1 MNDDGSAGRGA
12 GARTALARVISIVTT
27 VIVLFIIAGIVLFVL
42 EANRS
47 NDIVSVIN
55 DVAEALVGPFE
66 DLFTLDEKKVEVA
79 VNWGLAALVYAIV
92 GRVLARLAAP

>member
-1 MNDDGSAGRGA
+1 MTK
-12 GARTALARVISIVTT
+12 GARARTGLARAISIVTT
-27 VIVLFIIAGIVLFVL
+27 VVVLFIIAGIVLFVL
-42 EANRS
+42 EANKS

-55 DVAEALVGPFE
+55 DVAEALAGPFE
-66 DLFTLDEKKVEVA
+66 DLFTLDDQKLEVA

>member
-1 MNDDGSAGRGA
+1 MTK
-12 GARTALARVISIVTT
+12 GARARTGVARAISIVTT
-27 VIVLFIIAGIVLFVL
+27 VVVLFIIAGIVLFVL
-42 EANRS
+42 EANKS

-55 DVAEALVGPFE
+55 DVAEALAGPFE
-66 DLFTLDEKKVEVA
+66 DLFTLDEQKLEVA

>member
-1 MNDDGSAGRGA
+1 MTK
-12 GARTALARVISIVTT
+12 GARARTGVARAISIVTT
-27 VIVLFIIAGIVLFVL
+27 VVVLFIIAGIVLVVL
-42 EANRS
+42 EANKS

-55 DVAEALVGPFE
+55 DVAEALAGPFE
-66 DLFTLDEKKVEVA
+66 DLFTLDDQKLEVA

>member
-1 MNDDGSAGRGA
+1 MTK
-12 GARTALARVISIVTT
+12 GARARTGVARAISIVTT
-27 VIVLFIIAGIVLFVL
+27 VVVLFIIAGIVLFVL

-55 DVAEALVGPFE
+55 DVAEALAGPFE
-66 DLFTLDEKKVEVA
+66 DLFTLDEQKVEVA

>member
-1 MNDDGSAGRGA
+1 
-12 GARTALARVISIVTT
+12 VV
-27 VIVLFIIAGIVLFVL
+27 VLFIIAGIVLFVL
-42 EANRS
+42 EANKS

-55 DVAEALVGPFE
+55 DVAEALAGPFE
-66 DLFTLDEKKVEVA
+66 DLFTLDEQKLEVA

>member
-1 MNDDGSAGRGA
+1 MTKGSR
-12 GARTALARVISIVTT
+12 ARTGLARAISIVTA
-27 VIVLFIIAGIVLFVL
+27 VVVLLIIAGIVLFVL
-42 EANRS
+42 EANQS

-66 DLFTLDEKKVEVA
+66 DLFTLDDRKAEVA
-79 VNWGLAALVYAIV
+79 VNWGLAALVYAII

>member
-1 MNDDGSAGRGA
+1 MTK
-12 GARTALARVISIVTT
+12 GARARTGVARAISIVTT
-27 VIVLFIIAGIVLFVL
+27 VVVLFIIAGIVLFVL
-42 EANRS
+42 EANQS

-55 DVAEALVGPFE
+55 DVAEALAGPFE
-66 DLFTLDEKKVEVA
+66 DLFTLDEQKVEVA

>member
-1 MNDDGSAGRGA
+1 MTKGA
-12 GARTALARVISIVTT
+12 SARTGVARAISLLTT

-42 EANRS
+42 EANQS

-55 DVAEALVGPFE
+55 DVAETLAGPFE
-66 DLFTLDEKKVEVA
+66 NLFTLDEQKVEVA

-92 GRVLARLAAP
+92 GRVLGRLAAP

>member
-1 MNDDGSAGRGA
+1 MTKGA
-12 GARTALARVISIVTT
+12 SARTGVARAISIVTT
-27 VIVLFIIAGIVLFVL
+27 VVVLFIIAGIVLFVL
-42 EANRS
+42 EANKS

-55 DVAEALVGPFE
+55 DVAEALAGPFE
-66 DLFTLDEKKVEVA
+66 DLFTLDEQKLEVA

>member
-1 MNDDGSAGRGA
+1 MTK
-12 GARTALARVISIVTT
+12 GARARTGLARAISIVTT
-27 VIVLFIIAGIVLFVL
+27 VVVLFIIAGIVLFVL

-55 DVAEALVGPFE
+55 DVAEALVGPFD
-66 DLFTLDEKKVEVA
+66 DLFTLDDRKAEVA
-79 VNWGLAALVYAIV
+79 VNWGLAAVVYAII

>member
-1 MNDDGSAGRGA
+1 MTKGA
-12 GARTALARVISIVTT
+12 SARTGVARAISIVTT
-27 VIVLFIIAGIVLFVL
+27 VVVLFIIAGILLVVL
-42 EANRS
+42 EANQS

-55 DVAEALVGPFE
+55 DVAETLASPFE
-66 DLFTLDEKKVEVA
+66 DLFTLDEQKVEVA

>member
-1 MNDDGSAGRGA
+1 MTKGA
-12 GARTALARVISIVTT
+12 SARTGVARAISIVTT
-27 VIVLFIIAGIVLFVL
+27 VIVLFIIAGILLVVL
-42 EANRS
+42 EANQS

-55 DVAEALVGPFE
+55 DVAETLASPFE
-66 DLFTLDEKKVEVA
+66 NLFTLDERKTEVA

>member
-1 MNDDGSAGRGA
+1 MTKGASARA
-12 GARTALARVISIVTT
+12 GVARAISIVTT
-27 VIVLFIIAGIVLFVL
+27 VVVLFIIAGIVLFVL

-55 DVAEALVGPFE
+55 DVAEALAGPFE
-66 DLFTLDEKKVEVA
+66 DLFTLDEQKVEVA